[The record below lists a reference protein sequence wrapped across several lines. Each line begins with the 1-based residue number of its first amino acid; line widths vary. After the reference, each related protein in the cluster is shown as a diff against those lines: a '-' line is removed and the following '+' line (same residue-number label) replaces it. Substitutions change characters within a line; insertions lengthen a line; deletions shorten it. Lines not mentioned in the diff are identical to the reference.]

1 MHVLYII
8 TKADEIGGAQIH
20 IRDLCLQL
28 QKDGCKATVI
38 VGENGSLVNQLNA
51 NGVHVKII
59 STLKRSISPLSDL
72 KSIFL
77 IRREIKKIK
86 PDIISLHSSKAG
98 IIGRLAACGLNI
110 PVIFTA
116 HGWAFANGVGKI
128 KQIIYCAI
136 ERMMTPLASKIITV
150 SEQDKKLAMQYNVAS
165 DSKQIVIHNG
175 MPEIGFTYKNSNSN
189 SNSNKNVRM
198 VSVARFSEQKDHK
211 SLFLALSSMSTL
223 DWELKL
229 VGKGP
234 LIDFYKKYSVELGL
248 DKKIEFLGE
257 RNDVEEILADSDIF
271 LLISNWEG
279 FPRSILEA
287 MRASLPVIASDVG
300 GASESVINGK
310 TGYLIPRGD
319 VIEIRKKLTELIS
332 DSQLREIMGNSGRKL
347 YVENFTFNSMYKKTY
362 SLYNDLAKKN
372 KH

>member
-1 MHVLYII
+1 MG
-8 TKADEIGGAQIH
+8 EISVKTGNNARNGG
-20 IRDLCLQL
+20 
-28 QKDGCKATVI
+28 K
-38 VGENGSLVNQLNA
+38 NSLN
-51 NGVHVKII
+51 
-59 STLKRSISPLSDL
+59 R
-72 KSIFL
+72 L
-77 IRREIKKIK
+77 IRCVCGKKIG
-86 PDIISLHSSKAG
+86 PDPRNFNQRVSL
-98 IIGRLAACGLNI
+98 GRNDLLI
-110 PVIFTA
+110 RTFP
-116 HGWAFANGVGKI
+116 
-128 KQIIYCAI
+128 
-136 ERMMTPLASKIITV
+136 
-150 SEQDKKLAMQYNVAS
+150 
-165 DSKQIVIHNG
+165 
-175 MPEIGFTYKNSNSN
+175 
-189 SNSNKNVRM
+189 
-198 VSVARFSEQKDHK
+198 RFSEQKDHK

-234 LIDFYKKYSVELGL
+234 LIDFYKQYSVELGL